1 LVEKQLAVSVDAQ
14 SCQFRD
20 PGLFRIDM
28 TLTPGVK
35 HETAE
40 EAVHGEIEKL
50 KNEDVSP
57 GELTKAR
64 NIIVSQLIY
73 LRDSPLG
80 VASAISEAEAVVDWK
95 FYVDLP
101 AMVEAV
107 TASDIRR
114 IANEYFTIDNR
125 TVGYFI
131 PKE

>member
-1 LVEKQLAVSVDAQ
+1 
-14 SCQFRD
+14 
-20 PGLFRIDM
+20 M

-80 VASAISEAEAVVDWK
+80 VASAISEAEAVADWK